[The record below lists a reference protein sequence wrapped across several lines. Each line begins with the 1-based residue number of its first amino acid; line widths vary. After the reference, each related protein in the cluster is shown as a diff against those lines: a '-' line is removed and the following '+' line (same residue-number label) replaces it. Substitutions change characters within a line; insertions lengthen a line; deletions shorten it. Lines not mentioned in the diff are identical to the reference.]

1 MAADTNMR
9 LTRRKLMQ
17 YVMAGAGATFLAAC
31 QPRTVEVE
39 HTVKETVIV
48 EGEPQVVEKVVKETV
63 VVEKTPEPA
72 KGVKITMYHAW
83 HRAIAGPVIEPMVR
97 EFEEANPGLFIA
109 LTGAVPAELGPMT
122 MAAVAAGTPPSIT
135 WGSFGPLVRANA
147 VVPVDEYIEQAGY
160 EVDQLY
166 SYLAD
171 AYTIGGKLMAMP
183 VENSS
188 VSYWWHNSLLQKADL
203 DKPTSDWDWNDLV
216 EYGRKLTIFEGGAP
230 AQYGLV
236 QHMNQV
242 YYFQTLLYQLGGS
255 YLNEDL
261 TAPAFNSEEG
271 VKAMQFVADLILKEQ
286 VVPPPGGGF
295 TDGFVSEKYAMAFD
309 GPWRFGNWVNELGL
323 DVETVIHPKNPDTG
337 RQDTIVYGNTLQV
350 MKTNPEEQSAA
361 ATFLMWFLGKEMNA
375 RWSIETGYL
384 PIRVDSAQTEEYQK
398 FLAGPGSVMQSFLEG
413 FDHGHFREGSVVLP
427 KYSEINTIFND
438 ECWDRVALGERTVEE
453 GLEAAEKMIMA
464 DSTLFER
471 IDL

>member
-1 MAADTNMR
+1 
-9 LTRRKLMQ
+9 
-17 YVMAGAGATFLAAC
+17 
-31 QPRTVEVE
+31 
-39 HTVKETVIV
+39 
-48 EGEPQVVEKVVKETV
+48 
-63 VVEKTPEPA
+63 
-72 KGVKITMYHAW
+72 
-83 HRAIAGPVIEPMVR
+83 
-97 EFEEANPGLFIA
+97 
-109 LTGAVPAELGPMT
+109 
-122 MAAVAAGTPPSIT
+122 
-135 WGSFGPLVRANA
+135 
-147 VVPVDEYIEQAGY
+147 
-160 EVDQLY
+160 
-166 SYLAD
+166 
-171 AYTIGGKLMAMP
+171 
-183 VENSS
+183 
-188 VSYWWHNSLLQKADL
+188 
-203 DKPTSDWDWNDLV
+203 
-216 EYGRKLTIFEGGAP
+216 
-230 AQYGLV
+230 
-236 QHMNQV
+236 MNQV